1 MIDDIEDVPS
11 NKFSKGNHTKKM
23 STYTDLA
30 VSPSQYDDI
39 RDYILEGHDILDWN
53 KFSMGFQRRH
63 HYSLSKNMLR
73 YVYVKETNKP
83 PPRELIKKACRSQYG
98 ILNVCVFTS
107 AYPEYTDEN
116 GVLQKQQFS
125 CKHNCYYCPAEP
137 NQPRSYLMDEPGVA
151 RANECGFDC
160 VKQFHMRLKQYK
172 SMGHPLDKI
181 EFEVSGGTWSEY
193 PRPYQRDFI
202 RDGYYAAN
210 TYGNAVKR
218 EPLSLDEEIE
228 LNEKADIHI
237 IGLTIETRPDAIT
250 LDEMAL
256 FRKYNVTRV
265 QIGVQHTDN
274 RVLQKINR
282 GHTVEQ
288 SMEGIKLLLD
298 NGFKVDIHLMPMLPL
313 ATPEMD
319 KKMFDEVLKHPNLQV
334 DQWKV
339 YPTSVVPWSVLE
351 EWYAKGKY
359 KPYSMDKLIDV
370 LIYMKKRVH
379 NRIRLI
385 RIVRDINEH
394 YILGGCKNVSLRQ
407 VLHKQLENENT
418 YCKCIRCRS
427 AKDSVIDQ
435 HHKLKIDKFKASG
448 GTEYFISYVSNDE
461 KVLYGF
467 CRLRL
472 PPKNAMK
479 HQLDEVKGYAL
490 IRELH
495 VYSALT
501 PVNDKRMNKGFGI
514 QHKGFGIQHKGFGIQ
529 HKGFGIQHKGFGKK
543 LLKHAERIACV
554 NLYRDIA
561 VISGVGVRDYYRK
574 RGYELES
581 TYMLKRIG
589 LWRFICNVLMYVII
603 SFIN

>member
-1 MIDDIEDVPS
+1 MIEDIEDVLVGSRDAHDKYATIVTPE
-11 NKFSKGNHTKKM
+11 
-23 STYTDLA
+23 
-30 VSPSQYDDI
+30 QYDDI
-39 RDYILEGHDILDWN
+39 NEYIKEGHDILNWN

-63 HYSLSKNMLR
+63 RYSLSKNMLR
-73 YVYVKETNKP
+73 HVYVKETNKP
-83 PPRELIKKACRSQYG
+83 APRALIKKACRSQYG

-107 AYPEYTDEN
+107 AYPEYVDEN
-116 GVLQKQQFS
+116 GVRQKQQFS

-151 RANECGFDC
+151 RANECDFDC

-193 PRPYQRDFI
+193 PRPYQREFI

-210 TYGNAVKR
+210 IYDQPFR
-218 EPLSLDEEIE
+218 PPLSLEEEIE
-228 LNEKADIHI
+228 LNENATIHI
-237 IGLTIETRPDAIT
+237 IGLTIETRPDTIT

-265 QIGVQHTDN
+265 QIGVQHTLN
-274 RVLQKINR
+274 KVLKKINR

-298 NGFKVDIHLMPMLPL
+298 NGFKVDIHLMPMLPTT
-313 ATPEMD
+313 TPQID
-319 KKMFDEVLKHPNLQV
+319 KDMFDDVLSNPNLQV

-351 EWYAKGKY
+351 EWYTKGKY
-359 KPYSMDKLIDV
+359 KPYSIDELIDV
-370 LIYMKKRVH
+370 LMYMKKRVH

-407 VLHKQLENENT
+407 VLHKKLGEEKA
-418 YCKCIRCRS
+418 YCRCIRCRS
-427 AKDSVIDQ
+427 AKDDTIDK
-435 HHKLKIDKFKASG
+435 HHKLKIDKFESSG
-448 GTEYFISYVSNDE
+448 GIEYFISYVSSDE
-461 KVLYGF
+461 MVLYGF

-472 PPKNAMK
+472 PPKDASA
-479 HQLDEVKGYAL
+479 HQLGEIRGCAL

-495 VYSALT
+495 VYSSLT
-501 PVNDKRMNKGFGI
+501 PVSKNKGTIDDG
-514 QHKGFGIQHKGFGIQ
+514 QLDGGGLVQ
-529 HKGFGIQHKGFGKK
+529 HKGFGIQHKGFGKR
-543 LLKHAERIACV
+543 LLQQAEQIASF
-554 NLYRDIA
+554 NNYRDVA
-561 VISGVGVRDYYRK
+561 VISGVGVRNYYRQ
-574 RGYELES
+574 RGYELDS
-581 TYMLKRIG
+581 TYMVKRINMYA
-589 LWRFICNVLMYVII
+589 FIYNICVYIVQYVKQLVFDK
-603 SFIN
+603 SQV